1 MCRIALKSRTVDR
14 ASLRIDE
21 NLCFDRA
28 RIDEM
33 YALKEN
39 LILFLINIENIFAT
53 IPHYDV

>member
-14 ASLRIDE
+14 ARLRIDE
-21 NLCFDRA
+21 NLFFDQA

-39 LILFLINIENIFAT
+39 LILFLIFNIFAT